1 MKEILYLD
9 TELMNSNLA
18 QIDQGLTTDVSHHSD
33 TQKTESDGSSY
44 VVGKN
49 AEVGARIG
57 LLTLNVNGKIGADAQ
72 EGFNESRSFLE
83 GEKDILNKS
92 FHDYSLSLLMDK
104 LDERELLKTTEYDL
118 NEGDFFII
126 ESELRL
132 NDFSLMKRFSNPE
145 KTENLLL
152 AEILDA
158 PMTYKEAKKI
168 ISKNTPTAKER
179 ELIYL
184 AEKVVTI
191 HDNAKPTLSVL
202 KQLHAY
208 SDYLSD
214 ILEDHSFIKVG
225 KSAGIIKNSSL
236 RESTTS
242 LTLRSENNRKV
253 KLFGR
258 FSSTKQTVFNG
269 FNTEELASDELYKM
283 PNLFLDVVLG
293 SMQLI
298 TEGDNIVSPIAI
310 YFE

>member
-1 MKEILYLD
+1 M
-9 TELMNSNLA
+9 
-18 QIDQGLTTDVSHHSD
+18 
-33 TQKTESDGSSY
+33 
-44 VVGKN
+44 
-49 AEVGARIG
+49 
-57 LLTLNVNGKIGADAQ
+57 
-72 EGFNESRSFLE
+72 
-83 GEKDILNKS
+83 
-92 FHDYSLSLLMDK
+92 
-104 LDERELLKTTEYDL
+104 
-118 NEGDFFII
+118 
-126 ESELRL
+126 
-132 NDFSLMKRFSNPE
+132 
-145 KTENLLL
+145 
-152 AEILDA
+152 
-158 PMTYKEAKKI
+158 
-168 ISKNTPTAKER
+168 
-179 ELIYL
+179 
-184 AEKVVTI
+184 
-191 HDNAKPTLSVL
+191 L